1 MASSLFLCCVCF
13 IEKKKKK
20 KKKKK
25 NPSCGYLLLGEWL
38 NHNCRVQ
45 IARGKCGFIV

>member
-13 IEKKKKK
+13 IEKKKK